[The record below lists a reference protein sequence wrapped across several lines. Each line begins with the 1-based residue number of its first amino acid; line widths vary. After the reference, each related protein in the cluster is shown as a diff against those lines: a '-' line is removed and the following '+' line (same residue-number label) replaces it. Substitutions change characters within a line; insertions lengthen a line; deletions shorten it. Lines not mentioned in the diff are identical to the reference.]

1 MTARGYEAHLDRLL
15 TREHTVEIEVPA
27 TTTYA
32 YDTQELQTGDRVSD
46 GAWRRDSDTELA
58 IGLNDS
64 NGLSFPDLTLPTS
77 GVEVAWDDATATI
90 LTITDMVLLRNPFG
104 LPLGIRLTFNATL
117 PAPGT
122 ALAIRVSSGGTRTIT
137 STTEQKVW
145 CGLRDFTGRDQINIS
160 GSGSFFELS
169 DTRVIV
175 RADGTWDVGDEF
187 TLDGDSYNVRGIARI
202 GGRRQYLE
210 LLSRK

>member
-1 MTARGYEAHLDRLL
+1 M
-15 TREHTVEIEVPA
+15 
-27 TTTYA
+27 
-32 YDTQELQTGDRVSD
+32 QSSDRVSD

-64 NGLSFPDLTLPTS
+64 NGLSFPDLTLPTN

-90 LTITDMVLLRNPFG
+90 LTITDMGFLRNPFG
-104 LPLGIRLTFNATL
+104 LPLGILLTFDATL

-122 ALAIRVSSGGTRTIT
+122 ALAIRVPSGGTRTIT
-137 STTEQKVW
+137 STTEQQVW
-145 CGLRDFTGRDQINIS
+145 CQLRDFTGRDQIIS
-160 GSGSFFELS
+160 GGGFHYSLE

-175 RADGTWDVGDEF
+175 RADGLWSTMDTF
-187 TLDGDSYNVRGIARI
+187 TLDGDNYTVRGIARV

-210 LLSRK
+210 LLSRT